1 MGHSIKAILKA
12 FDAKADKYKGFES
25 SYRRIREIRDHL
37 EMALDEAEG
46 QIEYQATKMFKGF
59 QRLSAALARN
69 RKIDLLNKELKEIG
83 YKAVPIDNN
92 IDDLVEHVRQWAI
105 NKSLDKAEPSKQML
119 KVVEETGE
127 VAAALARGKRD
138 DLRDGI
144 GDVIVTLIILAE
156 QNDMT
161 IHECL
166 EQAYGEIADRK
177 GKMVDGVFVKDGD

>member
-1 MGHSIKAILKA
+1 MNELVKQVEQWSKNRGL
-12 FDAKADKYKGFES
+12 DQADS
-25 SYRRIREIRDHL
+25 
-37 EMALDEAEG
+37 
-46 QIEYQATKMFKGF
+46 
-59 QRLSAALARN
+59 
-69 RKIDLLNKELKEIG
+69 
-83 YKAVPIDNN
+83 
-92 IDDLVEHVRQWAI
+92 
-105 NKSLDKAEPSKQML
+105 SKQML

-166 EQAYGEIADRK
+166 EQAYNEIADRK